1 MARNKKY
8 DYWSKQILRTKYAI
22 NEITKRQDHKKT
34 IIKQGEQIVSYSACT
49 TDVVYDACDGVDN
62 GGVMMMM
69 MILVIVVYGHVVVSK
84 LWGLLFL

>member
-8 DYWSKQILRTKYAI
+8 DYWSKQILRIKYAI

-34 IIKQGEQIVSYSACT
+34 IIKKREQIVSYSACT
-49 TDVVYDACDGVDN
+49 SDVVYDECDGVGN
-62 GGVMMMM
+62 GGVM
-69 MILVIVVYGHVVVSK
+69 MILVIVVYGHVGVSK